1 MKIGEE
7 TKRSEEDKQE
17 ETKQETAQP
26 ESPQNEMENN
36 SDAENV
42 PESEM
47 EKENAEALGQVT
59 PNDEVQNVEFSEETE
74 TNTFK
79 TEPPASVSNKEFTT
93 NPNQT
98 DSESNHANMPEPIS
112 GDALSAESILPANAS
127 EELSVPDKQSRFFFR
142 QHQHYFTRTKAQN
155 KFRNRTESSTSDL
168 RRPVP
173 HRRNPHTVHPLQTRK
188 TLPPLRSALLP
199 LRRRRP
205 GSSAGKS
212 IPRIWYTSQEDN
224 AALETTAFCNTA
236 ITTSDICSC
245 AAVKTESTSLVFPEA
260 TISRNSSWQACSA
273 SQALKKARS

>member
-1 MKIGEE
+1 MGDSGTALGKMGGMVILTKSGGFFGTEWDDQAIRPENFKEMKIGEE

-79 TEPPASVSNKEFTT
+79 TELPASISNEEFTT

-98 DSESNHANMPEPIS
+98 DSESNHANMPEPIP

-127 EELSVPDKQSRFFFR
+127 EELSVPVSSPDSSSDSTNTILQES
-142 QHQHYFTRTKAQN
+142 KAQN
-155 KFRNRTESSTSDL
+155 KFRNRTESSTSDP

-173 HRRNPHTVHPLQTRK
+173 HRRNPHTVHTQTEK
-188 TLPPLRSALLP
+188 HSLPFGQPFCPFADGDPVPVLENPSPGSGTLPKKTM
-199 LRRRRP
+199 RP
-205 GSSAGKS
+205 
-212 IPRIWYTSQEDN
+212 
-224 AALETTAFCNTA
+224 
-236 ITTSDICSC
+236 
-245 AAVKTESTSLVFPEA
+245 
-260 TISRNSSWQACSA
+260 
-273 SQALKKARS
+273 